1 MQGRPRAD
9 GARCPGSI
17 AKPFPLAMSVEYIPA
32 AMASTLTTA
41 DVGGSALRAPVSSA
55 RWQQRLFFTAIPIAM
70 AVAVFVGFAPTYYLK
85 TAYRTP
91 ALAPL
96 FHLHGFLFSLW
107 IVLLVAQPALVAA
120 RRINLHRRLGIVG
133 GVLAAAMVPT
143 ALAVAVDMARRG
155 AAPPGV
161 PPLSFLAVP
170 LATVIVFPALIGAAL
185 AWRRQPEMHKRLML
199 IGTLELVPA
208 GVARWPGLITAGPLA
223 YFGLTDL
230 FLVAIVLFDVA
241 TRGRP
246 HPATIWGGLFLVA
259 SQVLRI
265 VISGTGPWLAFAGW
279 LIG

>member
-1 MQGRPRAD
+1 MEFSIVRLRLAIATRFQGDASWSTLPH
-9 GARCPGSI
+9 S
-17 AKPFPLAMSVEYIPA
+17 
-32 AMASTLTTA
+32 MASPLTTA
-41 DVGGSALRAPVSSA
+41 DVRGSVRRAPVNSA
-55 RWQQRLFFTAIPIAM
+55 RWQQRVFFTSMPVAM

-85 TAYRTP
+85 TTYGTP
-91 ALAPL
+91 ALTPL
-96 FHLHGFLFSLW
+96 YHFHGLLFSLW
-107 IVLLVAQPALVAA
+107 MVLLIAQPALVAT
-120 RRINLHRRLGIVG
+120 RRINLHRRLGTAG
-133 GVLAAAMVPT
+133 GVLAAVMVLT
-143 ALAVAVDMARRG
+143 ALAVAVDLGRRG

-185 AWRRQPEMHKRLML
+185 AWRHQPEMHKRLML

-208 GVARWPGLITAGPLA
+208 GIARWPGLAAGGPLA

-230 FLVAIVLFDVA
+230 FLIAMLLFDFA

-279 LIG
+279 LVG